1 MFKNAWKGVAH
12 LWHEWGGGGRVRGL
26 SRVGRVLQHKHASS
40 IKTENGQDKKY
51 NRHNK
56 NSTITQL
63 RMGQGDTIFNHCQDL
78 KLMMIFV
85 KNQSYQLRHKEKVTK
100 LTHWLI
106 LIGQNTRDM
115 MTSQEGEDDTGLGIR
130 KWNLTGKNPGGMPP
144 PPGGIPSWWGIW
156 PKLFGGAE
164 FWKEKKRTWNIIGK
178 ILLRLDCFSWEQETY
193 FKNSFFLLKLQKFSL
208 VNEEVIKFQPLQ
220 QPLEYSER
228 KIAFL
233 WATSKS

>member
-1 MFKNAWKGVAH
+1 MFKNVWKGVAH

-26 SRVGRVLQHKHASS
+26 SRVGRVLQHKHASA

-51 NRHNK
+51 NRYNK

-63 RMGQGDTIFNHCQDL
+63 RMGQGDTIFNHCQNL

-85 KNQSYQLRHKEKVTK
+85 KNQSYQLRHKENVTK

-164 FWKEKKRTWNIIGK
+164 FWKEKNELK
-178 ILLRLDCFSWEQETY
+178 ILLVKYYYWTASVESKRLFFSKIVQC
-193 FKNSFFLLKLQKFSL
+193 NANHSNKLCW
-208 VNEEVIKFQPLQ
+208 VHCH
-220 QPLEYSER
+220 YYH
-228 KIAFL
+228 
-233 WATSKS
+233 